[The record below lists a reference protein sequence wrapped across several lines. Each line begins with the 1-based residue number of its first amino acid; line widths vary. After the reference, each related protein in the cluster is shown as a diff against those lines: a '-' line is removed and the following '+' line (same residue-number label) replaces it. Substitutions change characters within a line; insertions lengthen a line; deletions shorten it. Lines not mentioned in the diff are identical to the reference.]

1 MKMGLYAAPSMFPD
15 LTADD
20 IFRLETKRL
29 WLRWPRASDAGR
41 ITSFAS
47 LAVTAQMTAAIPHP
61 YPDGEAE
68 RFIFKSR
75 ADNADGKGLVLAIT
89 HKRAPHQAIGVIS
102 ATQSDQ
108 SDIELGY
115 LLAPAAWGK
124 GLATEAATALLDA
137 IFSLT
142 PAGTIVA
149 NARVINGASRRVL
162 EKCGFTYVDT
172 GLDPMP
178 ARGGLHPCDRFV
190 LERTAWAKGRDGSSI
205 PPMRHQPVDSFD
217 PAAFAARPDC

>member
-1 MKMGLYAAPSMFPD
+1 MGLYTASSMFPD

-29 WLRWPRASDAGR
+29 WLRWPRASDAGH

-61 YPDGEAE
+61 YPAGEAE

-75 ADNADGKGLVLAIT
+75 ADNLEGKGLVLAIVQ
-89 HKRAPHQAIGVIS
+89 KRAPHQVIGVIS

-108 SDIELGY
+108 TNIELGY

-124 GLATEAATALLDA
+124 GLATEAATALVDA

-142 PAGTIVA
+142 PATSVVA
-149 NARVINGASRRVL
+149 NARVINFASRRVL
-162 EKCGFTYVDT
+162 EKCGFVYLDT
-172 GLDPMP
+172 GLDILP

-190 LERTAWAKGRDGSSI
+190 LDRKAWAKGHVGSSM
-205 PPMRHQPVDSFD
+205 PPMRHQTADSFD
-217 PAAFAARPDC
+217 TASFAARPDC